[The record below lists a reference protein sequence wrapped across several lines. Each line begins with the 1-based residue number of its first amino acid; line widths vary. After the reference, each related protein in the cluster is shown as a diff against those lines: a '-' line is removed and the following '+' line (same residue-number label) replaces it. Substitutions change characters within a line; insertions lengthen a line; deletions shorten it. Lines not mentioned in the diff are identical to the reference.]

1 MAIVQGLDI
10 RDSSGTQ
17 LDVVTHH
24 YNGEWVQTVNAAD
37 MLSITI
43 PSEYCDSVVN
53 GNEIWLR
60 RGDSNELVRK
70 FVIMITE
77 AHKGNREETIVTAY
91 DYSSLLMKIA
101 ISEYPTEEPESGL
114 ISVSAYLDYLM
125 ALAALQGFTWGVLPL
140 IPSAYTTLPFN
151 DLHLK
156 DSNVLAGLHAVR
168 NIIGGML
175 WVDNDKILNWYDERY
190 PTYAGTYAL
199 ELDRNSIDVAEKTD
213 NTTNETRKTYSVEV
227 VDLSAHNV
235 TDDGMLNI
243 GMPVTIDLPDGSSTE
258 LYITD
263 IRQQIDNPL
272 ALQIAVNDTL
282 HSTGRFRDV
291 LDYIIDTADPNNFIE
306 STIDNFET
314 SIDEIQEWLT
324 DTNYTEETFAETI
337 ASEATYSETITTVGT
352 TGETVGVADTTMR
365 GDHKHQLDE
374 TELTTFIE
382 DVLDED
388 GGGLP
393 TTIDEDLSVIPLL
406 YKAKVASLNAD
417 GNQIA
422 VYMYDY
428 VADGWEGTTK
438 NIYKPDELQAAFWDG
453 NTITGTDGSSVAY
466 SSTGLDKKYQR
477 KATFTDD
484 GTQYTEEQEIT
495 PPYAVD
501 GVLRVIQ
508 DRGNVLVD
516 MNTAGRAFAATDDPE
531 EVT

>member
-10 RDSSGTQ
+10 RDSSGNQ

-37 MLSITI
+37 MLSVTI

-60 RGDSNELVRK
+60 RGDENEIVRK

-77 AHKGNREETIVTAY
+77 AHKGNREETLVTAY
-91 DYSSLLMKIA
+91 DYSALLLKVPV
-101 ISEYPTEEPESGL
+101 SEYPTEEPESGL
-114 ISVSAYLDYLM
+114 ISVSDYLDYLM
-125 ALAALQGFTWGVLPL
+125 SLAALQGFTWGVLPL
-140 IPSAYTTLPFN
+140 IPSAYNTVAYN

-168 NIIGGML
+168 NVIGGML

-190 PTYAGTYAL
+190 QGYSGTFNL
-199 ELDRNSIDVAEKTD
+199 ELDRNCIDVAVKTD
-213 NTTNETRKTYSVEV
+213 DTTNETRTTYSVDV
-227 VDLSAHNV
+227 VDLSAHDV

-243 GMPVTIDLPDGSSTE
+243 GMPVTIDLPDGTTQE

-272 ALQIAVNDTL
+272 ALQIAVNTTLDT
-282 HSTGRFRDV
+282 TGRFRDV
-291 LDYIIDTADPNNFIE
+291 LDYIIDSADPGNFID

-314 SIDEIQEWLT
+314 SIDEFKDWLSDT
-324 DTNYTEETFAETI
+324 DYTNETFQDSL
-337 ASEATYSETITTVGT
+337 ASELAYSETITTVGT
-352 TGETVGVADTTMR
+352 TGETVGVADTVMR

-428 VADGWEGTTK
+428 VADAYEGSTK
-438 NIYKPDELQAAFWDG
+438 NIYKPPFLQYSEW
-453 NTITGTDGSSVAY
+453 TGTVTYTDGTSVTY
-466 SSTGLDKKYQR
+466 DVTDLDKKYQR
-477 KATFTDD
+477 RATWEDEEEVE
-484 GTQYTEEQEIT
+484 QTEVQEIT
-495 PPYAVD
+495 SPYAVNE
-501 GVLRVIQ
+501 VLYVIQ
-508 DRGNVLVD
+508 DRAGNLID
-516 MNTAGRAFAATDDPE
+516 ANYAGRHWAVNEDEA
-531 EVT
+531 